1 MYRYI
6 RHIEKIEELDVLS
19 YFTILSKA
27 SERCSYSVPGNT
39 RPGGVRE
46 DLLGPGNTSPG
57 VRVTQVREDTSPG
70 NTSPGDS

>member
-39 RPGGVRE
+39 RPG
-46 DLLGPGNTSPG
+46 
-57 VRVTQVREDTSPG
+57 DTSPG
-70 NTSPGDS
+70 NTRSGNTRVGKTQGWARHKGG